1 MTLSRNQ
8 VEEFYQRRRSVL
20 RNLPVVKSH
29 LGLGPE
35 YKLLV
40 LFVERCTPTRPW
52 MWVQSHTQEHWAGLW
67 GLSRPTLQRHLHALK
82 EHGLISA
89 ELLPDMQ
96 PKNAK
101 KKYLLPVY
109 SIDPIMLNFIE
120 NYNDMWTPKDSI
132 LRLNEM
138 PVKPQ
143 FEAYTTHAEYPS
155 QGTYKL
161 HTDPELIPDTHTD
174 TGVEG
179 TDTNQFTNGASRA
192 HDLSIY
198 IDTNVDIHTHM
209 PTDIV
214 RRRLR
219 RRTAKPKDHTMRRR
233 PPEDDVPTVFGAD
246 PDKPASSDSRPGSG
260 TPASKALAHFDES
273 WHAHSHNNSLGAE
286 YPRKPWGTV
295 KSRVACISWI
305 KGTLL
310 PDHDEDEELV
320 HAIIDHFCAQVAAQ
334 SPGWAYKPNPEKG
347 VWDLWRHLSPRV
359 SQTRASLVKSGWV
372 SQADKDRAVQAEAA
386 RAGRVE
392 SQRIKA
398 NASRNKAS
406 AEEKAASE
414 AVIIIPLSASG
425 LPEWVGYEWI
435 ISAQTSDYLDWVD
448 SPWQGS
454 RPR

>member
-1 MTLSRNQ
+1 
-8 VEEFYQRRRSVL
+8 
-20 RNLPVVKSH
+20 
-29 LGLGPE
+29 
-35 YKLLV
+35 
-40 LFVERCTPTRPW
+40 
-52 MWVQSHTQEHWAGLW
+52 
-67 GLSRPTLQRHLHALK
+67 
-82 EHGLISA
+82 
-89 ELLPDMQ
+89 MQ

-101 KKYLLPVY
+101 KKYMLPVF

-120 NYNDMWTPKDSI
+120 NYNEMWTVDTPI
-132 LRLNEM
+132 LMVNEM
-138 PVKPQ
+138 TVNHQ
-143 FEAYTTHAEYPS
+143 FDGYTIPAEYPS
-155 QGTYKL
+155 EGTYKL

-174 TGVEG
+174 TGVED
-179 TDTNQFTNGASRA
+179 TSTNQSTNGASRA

-198 IDTNVDIHTHM
+198 IDTNISTSQDNT
-209 PTDIV
+209 PDIV
-214 RRRLR
+214 RQRLR
-219 RRTAKPKDHTMRRR
+219 RRTAKPKENPMKRR
-233 PPEDDVPTVFGAD
+233 PPDDDVPTVFGAD
-246 PDKPASSDSRPGSG
+246 PDKPSSSDSRPGSG

-359 SQTRASLVKSGWV
+359 AQTRASLVKSGWI

>member
-20 RNLPVVKSH
+20 RNLPAVKAH

-52 MWVQSHTQEHWAGLW
+52 MWVQMRTQADWAFRW
-67 GLSRPTLQRHLHALK
+67 GLNYRTLKRHLRTLQER
-82 EHGLISA
+82 GLISA
-89 ELLPDMQ
+89 ELLPNMQ

-120 NYNDMWTPKDSI
+120 NYDEMWTPDTTI
-132 LRLNEM
+132 LSLTGK
-138 PVKPQ
+138 PVKGQIVP
-143 FEAYTTHAEYPS
+143 YTTSPEYPS
-155 QGTYKL
+155 EGTYKL
-161 HTDPELIPDTHTD
+161 HTDSELIPDTHTD

-179 TDTNQFTNGASRA
+179 TGTNQSTNGASRA
-192 HDLSIY
+192 HGLNIY
-198 IDTNVDIHTHM
+198 IDTNISTNQCDT
-209 PTDIV
+209 PDIV
-214 RRRLR
+214 RQRLR
-219 RRTAKPKDHTMRRR
+219 RRTAKPMENQMKRR

-246 PDKPASSDSRPGSG
+246 PDKPTSSESRPGSG
-260 TPASKALAHFDES
+260 TPASKLLAHFDES

-359 SQTRASLVKSGWV
+359 AQTRSSLVKSGWI
-372 SQADKDRAVQAEAA
+372 SQADKDLAVQAEAA
-386 RAGRVE
+386 RAGQVE

-406 AEEKAASE
+406 AREKAASE